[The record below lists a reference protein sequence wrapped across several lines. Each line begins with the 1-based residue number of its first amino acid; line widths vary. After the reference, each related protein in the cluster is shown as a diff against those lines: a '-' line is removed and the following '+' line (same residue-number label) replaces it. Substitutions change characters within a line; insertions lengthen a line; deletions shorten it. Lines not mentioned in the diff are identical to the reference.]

1 MRASAVATSLAFFY
15 LGAAA
20 MIQGL
25 YLITPQGSDQQI
37 LNVVRE
43 GLRGGVR
50 VVQYRDKQRSYEAQV
65 NLARRLVQLC
75 KEAGAIF
82 LINDNPQLA
91 VASFADG
98 VHLGQGDGTVHDARR
113 LLGADKLIGVSTRSV
128 DQALKAEMAG
138 ADYIAIGS
146 IFPTKT
152 KDDAELV
159 GLDTLR
165 RVRRAVTI
173 PLVAIGGIS
182 WVNGADALEAGAD
195 SLAVIS
201 AIADDPSPA
210 LAARE
215 LALLFN
221 VRKSSLTTRVMTI
234 AGSDSGGGAG
244 IQADLKTIA
253 LLGSYGSSAITVL
266 TAQNTLGVHGLSPAS
281 TNFIIKQAETVLN
294 DIGTDT
300 LKTGMLYN
308 AEIVSAV
315 AGLLRRYNLLSVVD
329 PVMIAK
335 GGTALLKQDAVAAVR
350 RELLPCTYLLT
361 PNIPEAETLT
371 GQTIGTLEEMEEA
384 ARSLQAMGP
393 RHVLLK
399 GGHREQGATDIL
411 LAGTSVH
418 RLSAERIDTT
428 STHGTGCSYSA
439 ALATLLAQGVPL
451 IKAAESAKLFIDAAI
466 RHAIPLGGGH
476 GPINH
481 FAGAKELLNR

>member
-1 MRASAVATSLAFFY
+1 VATSQAFFY
-15 LGAAA
+15 LGAAG

-25 YLITPQGSDQQI
+25 YLITPQGSDEQV
-37 LNVVRE
+37 LNVVRA
-43 GLRGGVR
+43 GLRGGVQ
-50 VVQYRDKQRSYEAQV
+50 VVQYRDKQRSFEAQV
-65 NLARRLVQLC
+65 NLARQLVQLC
-75 KEAGAIF
+75 KEAGGTF

-98 VHLGQGDGTVHDARR
+98 VHLGQKDGSVHDARR
-113 LLGADKLIGVSTRSV
+113 LLGPDKLIGVSTRTV

-138 ADYIAIGS
+138 ADYIGIGS
-146 IFPTKT
+146 IFPTNT

-159 GLDTLR
+159 GLETLR
-165 RVRRAVTI
+165 KVRRAVKI
-173 PLVAIGGIS
+173 PVVAIGGIS
-182 WVNGADALEAGAD
+182 WINGADALEAGAD
-195 SLAVIS
+195 SLAVVS
-201 AIADDPSPA
+201 AIADDPNPA

-215 LALLFN
+215 LSLLFN
-221 VRKSSLTTRVMTI
+221 SKKPSGETRVMTI

-244 IQADLKTIA
+244 IQADLKTIV
-253 LLGSYGSSAITVL
+253 LLGSYGTSAITVL

-281 TNFIIKQAETVLN
+281 VNFIIKQAEMVLN
-294 DIGTDT
+294 DIGADT

-315 AGLLRRYNLLSVVD
+315 AGLIQRYNLLSVVD
-329 PVMIAK
+329 PVMVAK

-350 RELLPCTYLLT
+350 SDLLPCTYLLT
-361 PNIPEAETLT
+361 PNIPEAEALT
-371 GQTIGTLEEMEEA
+371 GKTIRTLEDMEDA

-399 GGHREQGATDIL
+399 GGHRENDAVDIL
-411 LAGTSVH
+411 LAGKAVH
-418 RLSAERIDTT
+418 KLAAERIDTT

-451 IKAAESAKLFIDAAI
+451 VKAAESAKLFINAAI
-466 RHAIPLGGGH
+466 RQAIPLGGGH

-481 FAGAKELLNR
+481 RAGARELGHL